1 MKIINKE
8 EFYKLPN
15 GTLYSEYVPC
25 CISELRI
32 KQDTIF
38 GFNGEPI
45 DWFYQ
50 DLIGSIKENV
60 SLGYHETL
68 EQSRKNKTSIELDFD
83 ASERDGC
90 FIDDQLFAVYEKGDL
105 EGLISKLESLRS
117 AY

>member
-8 EFYKLPN
+8 EFYKLPS
-15 GTLYSEYVPC
+15 GTLYSEYEPC
-25 CISELRI
+25 IISELKI
-32 KQDTIF
+32 KQETIF

-50 DLIGSIKENV
+50 DLIGNVKENV

-68 EQSRKNKTSIELDFD
+68 EQSREDKASIELDFD
-83 ASERDGC
+83 SIERDGC
-90 FIDDQLFAVYEKGDL
+90 FVEEQLFAVYEKGDL